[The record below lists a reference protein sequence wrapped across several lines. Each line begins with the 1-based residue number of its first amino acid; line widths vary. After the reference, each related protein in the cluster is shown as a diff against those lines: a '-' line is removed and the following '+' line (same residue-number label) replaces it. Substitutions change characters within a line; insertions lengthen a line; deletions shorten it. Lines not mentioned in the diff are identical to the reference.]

1 MTSISTST
9 FYERSNQ
16 SLAALR
22 ARAEGLQNSI
32 STGQKLT
39 RGSDNPVAAARLRVL
54 TRADSSA
61 AIATDLAASAVTDL
75 TQTDQTLSSFGA
87 AVIRIRE
94 LAVQAANGTL
104 SPAQRAGIGT
114 EIAQIRDQLVQLA
127 NTPDSQGHALLGGA
141 GAGAAYTLSAVGV
154 AVYTGSAAA
163 AQVPLGDGQTVTRG
177 ITGPE
182 ALNFSVGGTPT
193 DLFAVIKTLSDA
205 LSGAPGAGGANPAQA
220 ARDALA
226 GLDAGLETLS
236 TQQTVIGARLNWL
249 DLTTQRREQTGILR
263 SQEEADQ
270 GGTDLSL
277 AVSQLQQTM
286 TVLEASQASF
296 TRLAGLSL
304 FALLR

>member
-16 SLAALR
+16 GLAALR

-32 STGQKLT
+32 STGQKLS
-39 RGSDNPVAAARLRVL
+39 RGSDDPVAAARLRVL
-54 TRADSSA
+54 ARADRSA
-61 AIATDLAASAVTDL
+61 AIDADLAASATADL
-75 TQTDQTLSSFGA
+75 TQTDQTLSSFGS
-87 AVIRIRE
+87 AVIRVRE

-127 NTPDSQGHALLGGA
+127 NTPDSQGHALLGGE
-141 GAGAAYTLSAVGV
+141 GAGAAYTLSAGGV

-163 AQVPLGDGQTVTRG
+163 AQVPLGDGQSVSRG

-182 ALNFSVGGTPT
+182 ALNFSVGGAPT
-193 DLFAVIKTLSDA
+193 DLFAVIKTLGDA
-205 LSGAPGAGGANPAQA
+205 LSSAAADPAQA
-220 ARDALA
+220 ARDALT

-249 DLTTQRREQTGILR
+249 DLTAQRREQTSVLR
-263 SQEEADQ
+263 SQEQADQ
-270 GGTDLSL
+270 GGTDLSF

>member
-54 TRADSSA
+54 ARADSSA
-61 AIATDLAASAVTDL
+61 AIDTDLANSATADL
-75 TQTDQTLSSFGA
+75 TQTDQTLSSFGSA
-87 AVIRIRE
+87 IIRIRE

-127 NTPDSQGHALLGGA
+127 NTPDSQGHALLGGE
-141 GAGAAYTLSAVGV
+141 GTGAAYTLSAAGV

-163 AQVPLGDGQTVTRG
+163 AQVPLGDGQSVTRG

-182 ALNFSVGGTPT
+182 ALNFSVGGTAT

-205 LSGAPGAGGANPAQA
+205 LSGTAGGAAQA
-220 ARDALA
+220 ARDALS
-226 GLDAGLETLS
+226 GLDAGLETIS

-270 GGTDLSL
+270 GGTDLTL

>member
-16 SLAALR
+16 RLAALR

-54 TRADSSA
+54 ARADRSA
-61 AIATDLAASAVTDL
+61 AIDADLAASAAADL
-75 TQTDQTLSSFGA
+75 TQTDQTLSSFGT

-127 NTPDSQGHALLGGA
+127 NSPGNQGHALLGGE
-141 GAGAAYTLSAVGV
+141 GPGAAYTLSAGGM

-163 AQVPLGDGQTVTRG
+163 AQVPLGDGHSVTRG

-182 ALNFSVGGTPT
+182 ALNFSLGGTST

-205 LSGAPGAGGANPAQA
+205 LKSAAADPAQS

-226 GLDAGLETLS
+226 GLDAGLETLG

-249 DLTTQRREQTGILR
+249 DLTAQRRELTGVLR

-304 FALLR
+304 FTLLR